1 MGTPSNH
8 RAASDAAAAL
18 DRPMVY
24 GIVLALALWA
34 VTDLN
39 SAAEGEIA
47 TLPGIGPSKAR
58 AIVEYRTEH
67 GSIKTLEELDDI
79 PGIGPATIAN
89 LRGLV
94 SVDAPA
100 AAAGQLEPTSRAPIA
115 SATGARAHVNIN
127 TAGEAD
133 LITLPGIGA
142 VQARAIVEHRSAH
155 GPFASCDAL
164 VQVPGI
170 GPATLAGLVDH
181 CTVK

>member
-1 MGTPSNH
+1 MRPVYH
-8 RAASDAAAAL
+8 PAPDPAASAL
-18 DRPMVY
+18 DLGMVY

-39 SAAEGEIA
+39 SAEESEIA

-58 AIVEYRTEH
+58 AIVEYRAQH
-67 GSIKTLEELDDI
+67 GAIETLEELDDV

-94 SVDAPA
+94 SVEAPA
-100 AAAGQLEPTSRAPIA
+100 APATEPPEPTARAPIS
-115 SATGARAHVNIN
+115 SATGTRAHVNIN
-127 TAGEAD
+127 TAGEAE
-133 LITLPGIGA
+133 LATLPGIGA
-142 VQARAIVEHRSAH
+142 VQAHAILEHRNAR

-164 VQVPGI
+164 LQVPGI

>member
-1 MGTPSNH
+1 
-8 RAASDAAAAL
+8 
-18 DRPMVY
+18 MVY
-24 GIVLALALWA
+24 GIVLAVALWA

-39 SAAEGEIA
+39 SAAESEIA

-67 GSIKTLEELDDI
+67 GAIETLEELDDV

-100 AAAGQLEPTSRAPIA
+100 AAAEQLVEPTSRAPIA

-133 LITLPGIGA
+133 LTTLPGIGA

-164 VQVPGI
+164 LQVPGI

>member
-1 MGTPSNH
+1 
-8 RAASDAAAAL
+8 
-18 DRPMVY
+18 MVY

-39 SAAEGEIA
+39 SAAESEIA

-67 GSIKTLEELDDI
+67 GALQTLEELDDV

-94 SVDAPA
+94 TVDAPA
-100 AAAGQLEPTSRAPIA
+100 EPAPAPAEPTSRAPIS
-115 SATGARAHVNIN
+115 SATGARERVNIN
-127 TAGEAD
+127 TAGEAQ
-133 LITLPGIGA
+133 LATLPGIGA
-142 VQARAIVEHRSAH
+142 VQAQAIVEHRNEH

-164 VQVPGI
+164 LQVPGI

>member
-1 MGTPSNH
+1 
-8 RAASDAAAAL
+8 
-18 DRPMVY
+18 MVY

-39 SAAEGEIA
+39 SAAETEIA

-67 GSIKTLEELDDI
+67 GAIGTLEELDDI

-94 SVDAPA
+94 TVDAPTVVA
-100 AAAGQLEPTSRAPIA
+100 APGDTTARAPIA
-115 SATGARAHVNIN
+115 SATGKRERVNIN
-127 TAGEAD
+127 AAAEAE
-133 LITLPGIGA
+133 LATLPGIGA
-142 VQARAIVEHRSAH
+142 VQAQAIVEHRNAH

-164 VQVPGI
+164 LQVPGI

>member
-1 MGTPSNH
+1 
-8 RAASDAAAAL
+8 
-18 DRPMVY
+18 MVY

-39 SAAEGEIA
+39 SAAESEIA

-58 AIVEYRTEH
+58 AIVEYRAEH
-67 GSIKTLEELDDI
+67 GAIRTLEELDDI

-100 AAAGQLEPTSRAPIA
+100 APPVQPTEPTSRAPIA

-127 TAGEAD
+127 AANEAD
-133 LITLPGIGA
+133 LATLPGIGA
-142 VQARAIVEHRSAH
+142 AQAHAIVEHRDAH

-164 VQVPGI
+164 LQVPGI

>member
-1 MGTPSNH
+1 
-8 RAASDAAAAL
+8 
-18 DRPMVY
+18 MVY

-39 SAAEGEIA
+39 SAAESEIA

-58 AIVEYRTEH
+58 AIVEYRAEH
-67 GSIKTLEELDDI
+67 GAIKTLEELDDV

-94 SVDAPA
+94 SVDAPTA
-100 AAAGQLEPTSRAPIA
+100 TAEPGETTARAPIA
-115 SATGARAHVNIN
+115 SATGNRERVNIN
-127 TAGEAD
+127 AAAEAA
-133 LITLPGIGA
+133 LGTLPGIGPL
-142 VQARAIVEHRSAH
+142 QAHAIVEHRTGH

-164 VQVPGI
+164 LQVPGI

>member
-1 MGTPSNH
+1 MI
-8 RAASDAAAAL
+8 
-18 DRPMVY
+18 Y

-39 SAAEGEIA
+39 SAAESEIA

-58 AIVEYRTEH
+58 AIVEYRAEH
-67 GSIKTLEELDDI
+67 GAIRTLEELDDI

-100 AAAGQLEPTSRAPIA
+100 APAGQLVESSSRAPIA
-115 SATGARAHVNIN
+115 SATGARERVNIN
-127 TAGEAD
+127 AAGEAD
-133 LITLPGIGA
+133 LATLPGIGP
-142 VQARAIVEHRSAH
+142 VQARAIIEHRNAH

-164 VQVPGI
+164 LQVPGI

>member
-1 MGTPSNH
+1 
-8 RAASDAAAAL
+8 
-18 DRPMVY
+18 MVY

-39 SAAEGEIA
+39 TAAESEIA

-58 AIVEYRTEH
+58 AIVEYRAEH
-67 GSIKTLEELDDI
+67 GAIRTLEELDDV

-100 AAAGQLEPTSRAPIA
+100 TPTVPPAEPTSRAPIA

-127 TAGEAD
+127 AASEAD
-133 LITLPGIGA
+133 LATLPGIGP
-142 VQARAIVEHRSAH
+142 VQAQAIVEHRNAH

-164 VQVPGI
+164 LQVPGI
-170 GPATLAGLVDH
+170 GSATLAGLVDH

>member
-1 MGTPSNH
+1 
-8 RAASDAAAAL
+8 
-18 DRPMVY
+18 MVY

-39 SAAEGEIA
+39 SAAESEIA

-58 AIVEYRTEH
+58 AIVDYRTEH
-67 GSIKTLEELDDI
+67 GGIKTLEELDDV

-94 SVDAPA
+94 TVDAPA
-100 AAAGQLEPTSRAPIA
+100 ASVAAPADRTTPAPIS
-115 SATGARAHVNIN
+115 SATGAAEHVNIN
-127 TAGEAD
+127 TAGVAQ
-133 LITLPGIGA
+133 LATLPGIGA
-142 VQARAIVEHRSAH
+142 TQAQAIVEHRDAH

-164 VQVPGI
+164 IQVPGI

>member
-1 MGTPSNH
+1 
-8 RAASDAAAAL
+8 
-18 DRPMVY
+18 MVY

-39 SAAEGEIA
+39 SATEDEIA

-58 AIVEYRTEH
+58 AIVEYRAER
-67 GSIKTLEELDDI
+67 GAIRTLEELDDV

-94 SVDAPA
+94 SVNAVAAAPA
-100 AAAGQLEPTSRAPIA
+100 QPADPTARAPIA
-115 SATGARAHVNIN
+115 SATGTSEHVNIN
-127 TAGEAD
+127 VADEAH
-133 LITLPGIGA
+133 LATLPGIGA
-142 VQARAIVEHRSAH
+142 VQAHAIVEHRTAH

-164 VQVPGI
+164 LQVPGI